1 MISTYNAL
9 SEEYYFFLSLYILSL
24 LFDVMFVAMPDFRPI
39 SVLAFHSCGISRS
52 IPSRSNDTR
61 FQQKHQKYPKINSQN
76 SSKISSKSIVL
87 TILEVRNLKPFST
100 ESSVDKSHCIKSGR
114 WRTIPQ
120 AFSARNHR
128 FFPQGWCGDEPRLTL
143 HHIAPI
149 STESQTMQLS
159 AASMKI

>member
-9 SEEYYFFLSLYILSL
+9 SEEYYFLSLYILSL

-87 TILEVRNLKPFST
+87 TIFEVRNLKPFST

-120 AFSARNHR
+120 AFSVSCYSQAMYEQKRLR
-128 FFPQGWCGDEPRLTL
+128 RAQFVGELFDFYDVPR
-143 HHIAPI
+143 P
-149 STESQTMQLS
+149 STG
-159 AASMKI
+159 